1 MLMNTAPEK
10 RGNGNVG
17 KVAEQSGVEQALNIL
32 ILEDSVADAESCARE
47 LERAGLF
54 FNMRRVDTRAAF
66 EQALKEF
73 GPDLVISDFTLS
85 GVFDGLIA
93 LDLTRSKLADV
104 PFVFVSGTVGEDRAV
119 EAVKRGATDFV
130 IKDRVQRLGP
140 VIKRAVEEVRE
151 RTARRRAEEELERT
165 RSQLN
170 SILSS
175 LSDVVWSFS
184 LRENR
189 LLYVNTS
196 VEKTLGRAAVD
207 FYIHSERWLDVIH
220 PQDRERVERE
230 WREMHAAGRFDSTYR
245 IVLPGGKARWIH
257 DRGGVVRDAHG
268 KPERID
274 GIARDITQLKLQE
287 QRIER
292 LNRVYAVLSGINTA
306 IVRIHDRQELFQEAC
321 RIAVE
326 HGKFTMSWIG
336 MLDEAAQAIRP
347 VARAGREDGYLEQI
361 NLRIDSDV
369 TGNVIMSLEAMA
381 RRGPVVCND
390 IATDV
395 RMRPWRANA
404 LKRGYGSAAIFPL
417 LLDQRAIG
425 VFVLYAPEPGFFDEE
440 EMKLLVEMAGDVSF
454 AVDHIAKEEKLTYLA
469 YYDALTGLPNR
480 ALFNDR
486 LDQRVAAARRDRKV
500 FFVIM
505 LDIERFRHIN
515 ETHGRQ
521 AGDNLLRQ
529 IAERLKGT
537 LEETDVVAH
546 IGGDYFSVATHRAE
560 EGEGFAHLLER
571 MLAGVSGQPFQ
582 VGGGELRIALRAG
595 VALYPADGADTDGL
609 LKNAEAALK
618 EAKRTGQ
625 RYQFYARQMNARVA
639 ELLKLENE
647 LRRAILEDQFVL
659 YYQPRFTLAS
669 SHIAGLEALIRWVHA
684 ERGLVSPGEFIPLLE
699 STGMILE
706 VGHWALKRAAR
717 DHAAWRAAGLNP
729 PRIAVNVSA
738 IQLRRKEFVES
749 VRTAV
754 SEAGDSR
761 EYIDVEIT
769 ESMLM
774 EDIVG
779 SIEKLKA
786 VQAMGVQVAMDD
798 FGTGYSSLSYLTRL
812 PINSLKIDRSF
823 ISQMARG
830 PEQMAIV
837 STVISLARALNHKVV
852 AEGVETEEQADM
864 LRVLGCDEVQG
875 YYFGKPMPVEDI
887 ETLLKKTA
895 QRVSL

>member
-1 MLMNTAPEK
+1 MNTAPEW
-10 RGNGNVG
+10 RGQDSMG

-32 ILEDSVADAESCARE
+32 ILEDSAADAESCARE
-47 LERAGLF
+47 LKHAGLF

-73 GPDLVISDFTLS
+73 GPDLVISDFTLT
-85 GVFDGLIA
+85 GVFDGLTA
-93 LDLTRSKLADV
+93 LDLARSKLADV
-104 PFVFVSGTVGEDRAV
+104 PFVFVSGMVGEDRAV

-130 IKDRVQRLGP
+130 IKDRMQRLGP

-151 RTARRRAEEELERT
+151 RVARRRAEAELERT

-196 VEKTLGRAAVD
+196 DEKTLGRAAVD

-220 PQDRERVERE
+220 PQDRERVECE
-230 WREMHAAGRFDSTYR
+230 WREMHAAGRFGSTSR

-257 DRGGVVRDAHG
+257 DRGAVVRDAHG
-268 KPERID
+268 KPERVD

-306 IVRIHDRQELFQEAC
+306 IVRIRDRQELFQEAC
-321 RIAVE
+321 RIAIE

-347 VARAGREDGYLEQI
+347 VARAGREEGYLEQI
-361 NLRIDSDV
+361 NLKLGSDA
-369 TGNVIMSLEAMA
+369 TGNVTMSLEAMA

-417 LLDQRAIG
+417 LLEQRAIG

-454 AVDHIAKEEKLTYLA
+454 AIDHIAKDEKLNYLA
-469 YYDALTGLPNR
+469 YYDALTRLPNR
-480 ALFNDR
+480 TLFHDR
-486 LDQRVAAARRDRKV
+486 LDQRVAAARRDRRV

-505 LDIERFRHIN
+505 LDIERFRQIN

-521 AGDNLLRQ
+521 AGDGLLRQ
-529 IAERLKGT
+529 VAECLKGA
-537 LEETDVVAH
+537 LEETDDLAH
-546 IGGDYFSVATHRAE
+546 LGADYFAIATHRAE
-560 EGEGFAHLLER
+560 EGEDPAHLLER
-571 MLAGVSGQPFQ
+571 TLPGVSKQPFRI
-582 VGGGELRIALRAG
+582 GGDELRIALRAG
-595 VALYPADGADTDGL
+595 IALYPSDGSDTDGL

-618 EAKRTGQ
+618 EAKRTGHH
-625 RYQFYARQMNARVA
+625 YQFYARQMNARVA
-639 ELLKLENE
+639 EQLKLENE
-647 LRRAILEDQFVL
+647 LHRAILENQFVL
-659 YYQPRFTLAS
+659 YYQPRFTLAGGR
-669 SHIAGLEALIRWVHA
+669 IAGLEALIRWVHR
-684 ERGLVSPGEFIPLLE
+684 ERGLVSPGEFIPILE
-699 STGMILE
+699 NTGMILE
-706 VGHWALKRAAR
+706 VGHWALKRAAL

-729 PRIAVNVSA
+729 PRVAVNVSA

-754 SEAGDSR
+754 SESGDSR

-774 EDIVG
+774 EDIGG

-786 VQAMGVQVAMDD
+786 LQAMGVQVAVDD

-823 ISQMARG
+823 ISQMAGG
-830 PEQMAIV
+830 PEQMAVV
-837 STVISLARALNHKVV
+837 SAVISLSRALNHKVV
-852 AEGVETEEQADM
+852 AEGVETEEQVR
-864 LRVLGCDEVQG
+864 LLTLLSCDEVQG
-875 YYFGKPMPVEDI
+875 YLFGRPAPVEDI
-887 ETLLKKTA
+887 ETLLKKSA
-895 QRVSL
+895 QRPFS